1 MATKHINIRVEEEL
15 ADSIDALRTEDE
27 SRATIY
33 NKLLKAGL
41 EAITAAPKDEEDS
54 ATDEAPPANTSELE
68 TLRDYVG
75 LLKDQLAIKDEQI
88 QSLTKLTQNAQQLHA
103 ASEAQSLL
111 APAPTD
117 TTDKQEHR
125 SIWARIFGKD

>member
-1 MATKHINIRVEEEL
+1 MATRHINIRVEEDI
-15 ADSIDALRTEDE
+15 ADSIDALRAEDE

-33 NKLLKAGL
+33 NRILKAGL
-41 EAITAAPKDEEDS
+41 EAITATPKDEEDS
-54 ATDEAPPANTSELE
+54 ATDEAAPANTSELE
-68 TLRDYVG
+68 TLRDYNA

-111 APAPTD
+111 APA
-117 TTDKQEHR
+117 TTEKKEER
-125 SIWARIFGKD
+125 GFWARLFGKD